1 MPEYIT
7 QIHMAALIKPGLR
20 KGATMK
26 HMDMEKFANGAFT
39 SQINRELEKVTENIQ
54 DPNTDATAKRR
65 ITVVI
70 EFKPNEARNFVTTG
84 VQAKST
90 LAPALGAVTA
100 LNMGKDLKTGEVE
113 AVEIGNQIPG
123 QMSIDD
129 VETPQAVQEEDNHNG
144 ESNAMVRTV
153 DQSTGEIYETPAST
167 SNNVIDLRA
176 ARQA

>member
-1 MPEYIT
+1 
-7 QIHMAALIKPGLR
+7 
-20 KGATMK
+20 MK
-26 HMDMEKFANGAFT
+26 HIDMEKFANGAF
-39 SQINRELEKVTENIQ
+39 SQQINRELAKVTENIQ

-70 EFKPNEARNFVTTG
+70 EFKPNEGRNFVTTG

-123 QMSIDD
+123 QVSMQD
-129 VETPQAVQEEDNHNG
+129 VPGVIPGQAVDTE
-144 ESNAMVRTV
+144 
-153 DQSTGEIYETPAST
+153 TGEILDGHAKENT
-167 SNNVIDLRA
+167 VIDMRTRA
-176 ARQA
+176 